1 MICNNSLSPKR
12 TAYINFPQINT
23 IQSYIWFMLK
33 LLSIL
38 WNSFRMAMQ
47 ELRVN
52 KLRTFLSLFGIT
64 IGIFCIIGVLA
75 TVDSLERKVQ
85 NDIKSFGNNTIYID
99 KWQYGGGNDYPWWK
113 YLKRPA
119 MRYEEM
125 KFIKTKSQLAANA
138 AMMVQTSSSFSYED
152 NILSN
157 VSIYGISEEF
167 NNIQTIDINNGRYL
181 NETEFTRGTPTG
193 VVGYKVAEELFGN
206 VEKSV
211 GNKISY
217 GGKRVIIV
225 GVIKKQGQSFIG
237 GFDFDQCI
245 IVPYRYFASVYQPD
259 NNQPKIL
266 VQAKETVPTSALQDE
281 LVGIMRQSRRL
292 SPTTEDNF
300 TCNDVALFSEQVKS
314 FFGQVSAGGWAIAG
328 LSLIVGAFG
337 VANIMFVTVRERTS
351 QIGLKKALGA
361 KRRTILTEFLLESA
375 FLCIIGGLIGL
386 GLVGILSIVLS
397 SVLPF
402 PIFIAPN
409 IIILALSICIIL
421 GIISGIIPASIAAKM
436 DPVVAI
442 RTK

>member
-1 MICNNSLSPKR
+1 
-12 TAYINFPQINT
+12 
-23 IQSYIWFMLK
+23 MLK

-38 WNSFRMAMQ
+38 WNSFRMAVQ
-47 ELRVN
+47 ELWVN

-85 NDIKSFGNNTIYID
+85 DDIKSFGNNTIYID
-99 KWQYGGGNDYPWWK
+99 KWNYSGGPDYPWWK
-113 YLKRPA
+113 FLKRPQ
-119 MRYEEM
+119 MKYEEL
-125 KFIKTKSQLAANA
+125 KFIKSKSQLSSNL
-138 AMMVQTSSSFSYED
+138 AMQVTTGVTVNFKE
-152 NILSN
+152 NILSG
-157 VSIYGISEEF
+157 VTLYGVSEEF
-167 NNIQTIDINNGRYL
+167 NSIQTIDIGNGRYV
-181 NETEFTRGTPTG
+181 NESEFERGTAG
-193 VVGYKVAEELFGN
+193 CVVGFTVADELFGN
-206 VEKSV
+206 AELAV
-211 GNKISY
+211 GKELTYS
-217 GGKRVIIV
+217 GRHLTIV

-237 GFDFDQCI
+237 GFDFDQCV
-245 IVPYRYFASVYQPD
+245 IVPYSYFASVYNPD
-259 NNQPKIL
+259 NNNPRIL
-266 VQAKETVPTSALQDE
+266 VQAKPNIPTPALQDE
-281 LVGIMRQSRRL
+281 LVGIMRQARRL
-292 SPTTEDNF
+292 SPIDEDNF
-300 TCNDVALFSEQVKS
+300 SCNDVAIFGDQVKS

-361 KRRTILTEFLLESA
+361 KSRTILTEFLIESA
-375 FLCIIGGLIGL
+375 FLCIVGGLIGL
-386 GLVGILSIVLS
+386 GLVGLLSLVLS

-409 IIILALSICIIL
+409 IIILAMSICIIL

>member
-1 MICNNSLSPKR
+1 
-12 TAYINFPQINT
+12 
-23 IQSYIWFMLK
+23 
-33 LLSIL
+33 
-38 WNSFRMAMQ
+38 MALQ

-85 NDIKSFGNNTIYID
+85 NDIKSFGNNTIYVD
-99 KWQYGGGNDYPWWK
+99 KWNYGGGNDYPWWK
-113 YLKRPA
+113 YMKRPP
-119 MRYEEM
+119 MRIDEM
-125 KFIKTKSQLAANA
+125 KFIKTKSQLAANE
-138 AMMVQTSSSFSYED
+138 AMFVSNNITLSYKD
-152 NILSN
+152 NILSD
-157 VSIYGISEEF
+157 VKMYGVSEEF
-167 NNIQTIDINNGRYL
+167 NTIQTIDIENGRYI
-181 NETEFTRGTPTG
+181 NESEFSRGTPTG
-193 VVGYKVAEELFGN
+193 IIGYKVADELFPN
-206 VEKSV
+206 VQKAV
-211 GNKISY
+211 GSEVSY
-217 GGKRVIIV
+217 GGRRLIVV
-225 GVIKKQGQSFIG
+225 GVIKKQGQSFVG
-237 GFDFDQCI
+237 GFDYDQCV
-245 IVPYRYFASVYQPD
+245 IVPYRYFASIYNPD
-259 NNQPKIL
+259 NSNPFIMVQGKPK
-266 VQAKETVPTSALQDE
+266 VASSALQDE

-292 SPTTEDNF
+292 SPVDEDNF
-300 TCNDVALFSEQVKS
+300 SCNDVALFSEQVKG

-361 KRRTILTEFLLESA
+361 KKRTILTEFLIESA
-375 FLCIIGGLIGL
+375 FLCIIGGLVGL
-386 GLVGILSIVLS
+386 GLVGLLSLVLS

-409 IIILALSICIIL
+409 IIILALSMCIIL